1 MNIHEYQAKELLQ
14 KFDVAT
20 TRGRVAATL
29 DEAEQIARELGDID
43 IVVKAQIHAGGRGKG
58 SFKDGFK
65 GGVHVRKTPDE
76 VRDVAAKMLGQI
88 LVTHQT
94 GPAGRL
100 VNKLLVA
107 ESADIAREIYFAV
120 LLDRATAA
128 PLIVASTEGGVE
140 IEAVAAKS
148 PEKIIREPIDPLAG
162 LQPYQA
168 RKLASQLGFES
179 SQLKNA
185 SKLFEG
191 LYRTFIAYDCSMIE
205 VNPLVVTNK
214 GEVLALDAKFNF
226 DDNALYR
233 HPEIAAM
240 RDVAEEDPRE
250 VEASK
255 HGLNYIG
262 LDGDIA
268 CLVNGAGLAMA
279 TMDIIKF
286 YGGEPANF
294 LDVGGG
300 ATEEQVTEALKIL
313 IADKHVKAILVNI
326 FGGIMKVDI
335 IAQGIINA
343 AKSVKLSVP
352 LVVRLEGTNV
362 ERGKQMLK
370 ESGLAL
376 IAADDLADAAQ
387 KVVTARNR
395 NSKSQIPNP
404 KFQLN
409 SQIPIPKWT
418 LARNDAI
425 WKTAHF
431 GSRTPFYQTT
441 TRTLANTEDARQL
454 VRASRSVA
462 ANWIEADE
470 ALSKKDFLMRQK
482 FAQKKQKRA
491 AVSCAYSTRF
501 QRRMRPVLATVWQR
515 KLASSRLSSLR
526 SSRNLATYDFS
537 LCAFFALR
545 FCLDLA

>member
-20 TRGRVAATL
+20 TRGRVATTF

-58 SFKDGFK
+58 TFKNGFK

-94 GPAGRL
+94 GPDGRK
-100 VNKLLVA
+100 VNKVLVA

-140 IEAVAAKS
+140 IEAVAAKW
-148 PEKIIREPIDPLAG
+148 PEKIIREPINPLVG

-168 RKLASQLGFES
+168 RKVGKQLGFES

-191 LYRTFIAYDCSMIE
+191 LYRTFLAYDCSMVE
-205 VNPLVVTNK
+205 VNPMVVTKK
-214 GEVLALDAKFNF
+214 GDVLALDAKFNF

-240 RDVAEEDPRE
+240 RDRAEEDPRE

-262 LDGDIA
+262 LDGNIA

-300 ATEEQVTEALKIL
+300 ATEEQVTEAFKIL
-313 IADKHVKAILVNI
+313 IADKKVKAILVNI
-326 FGGIMKVDI
+326 FGGIMKCDV
-335 IAQGIINA
+335 IAQGIIDA
-343 AKSVKLSVP
+343 AKTVKLSVP

-362 ERGKQMLK
+362 ERGKELLK

-387 KVVTARNR
+387 KVV
-395 NSKSQIPNP
+395 K
-404 KFQLN
+404 
-409 SQIPIPKWT
+409 
-418 LARNDAI
+418 
-425 WKTAHF
+425 
-431 GSRTPFYQTT
+431 
-441 TRTLANTEDARQL
+441 
-454 VRASRSVA
+454 A
-462 ANWIEADE
+462 AEG
-470 ALSKKDFLMRQK
+470 K
-482 FAQKKQKRA
+482 
-491 AVSCAYSTRF
+491 
-501 QRRMRPVLATVWQR
+501 
-515 KLASSRLSSLR
+515 
-526 SSRNLATYDFS
+526 
-537 LCAFFALR
+537 
-545 FCLDLA
+545 

>member
-14 KFDVAT
+14 RFNVAT

-58 SFKDGFK
+58 TFKHGFK
-65 GGVHVRKTPDE
+65 GGVHVRKTPE
-76 VRDVAAKMLGQI
+76 EAREVAAEMLGQV

-94 GPAGRL
+94 GPTGRV
-100 VNKLLVA
+100 VNKVLVA
-107 ESADIAREIYFAV
+107 ESADIAGEVYFAI

-128 PLIVASTEGGVE
+128 PVIVASMEGGVE
-140 IEAVAAKS
+140 IESVAAKS
-148 PEKIIREPIDPLAG
+148 PEKIIREPINPLAG

-168 RKLASQLGFES
+168 RKLAKQLGFES

-191 LYRTFIAYDCSMIE
+191 LYRSFIAYDCSMVE

-233 HPEIAAM
+233 HPKIAEL
-240 RDVAEEDPRE
+240 RDIAEEDPRE

-262 LDGDIA
+262 LDGNIA

-300 ATEEQVTEALKIL
+300 ATEDQVTEAFKIL

-326 FGGIMKVDI
+326 FGGIMKVDV

-343 AKSVKLSVP
+343 AKTIKLSVP
-352 LVVRLEGTNV
+352 LIVRLEGTNLAK
-362 ERGKQMLK
+362 GKQLLK
-370 ESGLAL
+370 ESGLEL
-376 IAADDLADAAQ
+376 IAADDLGDAAQ
-387 KVVTARNR
+387 KA
-395 NSKSQIPNP
+395 
-404 KFQLN
+404 
-409 SQIPIPKWT
+409 
-418 LARNDAI
+418 
-425 WKTAHF
+425 
-431 GSRTPFYQTT
+431 
-441 TRTLANTEDARQL
+441 
-454 VRASRSVA
+454 VA
-462 ANWIEADE
+462 AA
-470 ALSKKDFLMRQK
+470 KGK
-482 FAQKKQKRA
+482 
-491 AVSCAYSTRF
+491 
-501 QRRMRPVLATVWQR
+501 
-515 KLASSRLSSLR
+515 
-526 SSRNLATYDFS
+526 
-537 LCAFFALR
+537 
-545 FCLDLA
+545 

>member
-14 KFDVAT
+14 KFDVTT

-29 DEAEQIARELGDID
+29 DEAEQISRELGDID

-58 SFKDGFK
+58 SFKNGFK
-65 GGVHVRKTPDE
+65 GGVHVRKTPE
-76 VRDVAAKMLGQI
+76 KVREVAAKMLGEI

-94 GPAGRL
+94 GPSGRL
-100 VNKLLVA
+100 VSKVLVA

-128 PLIVASTEGGVE
+128 PLIVASAEGGVE

-162 LQPYQA
+162 LQPYQT
-168 RKLASQLGFES
+168 RKLAKQLNFES

-191 LYRTFIAYDCSMIE
+191 LYRAFVAFDCSMVE
-205 VNPLVVTNK
+205 VNPLVVTAK
-214 GEVLALDAKFNF
+214 GQVLALDAKFNF

-240 RDVAEEDPRE
+240 RDIAEEDPRE

-262 LDGDIA
+262 LDGNIA

-300 ATEEQVTEALKIL
+300 ATEEQVTEAFKIL
-313 IADKHVKAILVNI
+313 IADKNVKAILVNI
-326 FGGIMKVDI
+326 FGGIMKCDV

-343 AKSVKLSVP
+343 AKTLKLSVP

-362 ERGKQMLK
+362 ERGKQLLK

-387 KVVTARNR
+387 KAVAAA
-395 NSKSQIPNP
+395 NSKP
-404 KFQLN
+404 
-409 SQIPIPKWT
+409 
-418 LARNDAI
+418 
-425 WKTAHF
+425 
-431 GSRTPFYQTT
+431 
-441 TRTLANTEDARQL
+441 
-454 VRASRSVA
+454 
-462 ANWIEADE
+462 
-470 ALSKKDFLMRQK
+470 
-482 FAQKKQKRA
+482 
-491 AVSCAYSTRF
+491 
-501 QRRMRPVLATVWQR
+501 
-515 KLASSRLSSLR
+515 
-526 SSRNLATYDFS
+526 
-537 LCAFFALR
+537 
-545 FCLDLA
+545 

>member
-14 KFDVAT
+14 KFNVAT

-43 IVVKAQIHAGGRGKG
+43 VVVKAQIHAGGRGKG
-58 SFKDGFK
+58 SFKNGFK

-94 GPAGRL
+94 GPIGRL
-100 VNKLLVA
+100 VNKVLVA

-120 LLDRATAA
+120 LVDRATAA

-148 PEKIIREPIDPLAG
+148 PEKIIRDPIDPLVG
-162 LQPYQA
+162 LQTYQA
-168 RKLASQLGFES
+168 RKMASQLGFES

-191 LYRTFIAYDCSMIE
+191 LYRTFIAYDCSMVE

-240 RDVAEEDPRE
+240 RDRAEEDPRE
-250 VEASK
+250 VAASK

-262 LDGDIA
+262 LDGNIA

-300 ATEEQVTEALKIL
+300 ATEEQVTEAFKIL
-313 IADKHVKAILVNI
+313 IADKKVKAILVNI
-326 FGGIMKVDI
+326 FGGIMKCDV
-335 IAQGIINA
+335 IAQGIIDA
-343 AKSVKLSVP
+343 AKTVKLSVP

-362 ERGKQMLK
+362 ERGKQLLK

-387 KVVTARNR
+387 KVV
-395 NSKSQIPNP
+395 
-404 KFQLN
+404 
-409 SQIPIPKWT
+409 
-418 LARNDAI
+418 
-425 WKTAHF
+425 
-431 GSRTPFYQTT
+431 G
-441 TRTLANTEDARQL
+441 
-454 VRASRSVA
+454 A
-462 ANWIEADE
+462 A
-470 ALSKKDFLMRQK
+470 KGK
-482 FAQKKQKRA
+482 
-491 AVSCAYSTRF
+491 
-501 QRRMRPVLATVWQR
+501 
-515 KLASSRLSSLR
+515 
-526 SSRNLATYDFS
+526 
-537 LCAFFALR
+537 
-545 FCLDLA
+545 

>member
-20 TRGRVAATL
+20 TRGRVATTL
-29 DEAEQIARELGDID
+29 EDAEQIARELGDID

-58 SFKDGFK
+58 KFKNGFK

-76 VRDVAAKMLGQI
+76 VRDVAANMLSQI

-94 GPAGRL
+94 GPTGRL
-100 VNKLLVA
+100 VNKVLVA

-148 PEKIIREPIDPLAG
+148 PEKIIREPIDPLAS

-168 RKLASQLGFES
+168 RKLAIQLGFES

-191 LYRTFIAYDCSMIE
+191 LYRTFIAYDCSMVE
-205 VNPLVVTNK
+205 VNPLVVTKK

-300 ATEEQVTEALKIL
+300 ATEEQVTEAFKIL
-313 IADKHVKAILVNI
+313 IADKKVKAILVNI
-326 FGGIMKVDI
+326 FGGIMKCDV
-335 IAQGIINA
+335 IAQGIIDA
-343 AKSVKLSVP
+343 AKTVKLSVP

-362 ERGKQMLK
+362 EQGKQMLK
-370 ESGLAL
+370 QSGLAL

-387 KVVTARNR
+387 KVVAAA
-395 NSKSQIPNP
+395 SAKS
-404 KFQLN
+404 
-409 SQIPIPKWT
+409 
-418 LARNDAI
+418 
-425 WKTAHF
+425 
-431 GSRTPFYQTT
+431 
-441 TRTLANTEDARQL
+441 
-454 VRASRSVA
+454 
-462 ANWIEADE
+462 
-470 ALSKKDFLMRQK
+470 
-482 FAQKKQKRA
+482 
-491 AVSCAYSTRF
+491 
-501 QRRMRPVLATVWQR
+501 
-515 KLASSRLSSLR
+515 
-526 SSRNLATYDFS
+526 
-537 LCAFFALR
+537 
-545 FCLDLA
+545 